1 MAPAA
6 GLDELTIA
14 AENPRA
20 EESLVLIDEMT
31 EFSVRTY
38 PEDAENGIT
47 LATPVDLMRGVFV
60 VARLAGWP
68 AGICAVLEHPPV
80 DDEPVMELKRMYVR
94 KEARGRRIAEHML
107 RWLEI
112 QARIRGA
119 RKIVLLCGPRQPE
132 ALRLYER
139 CGYSRRSAFGKY
151 EEHPLSIFFEKRL

>member
-6 GLDELTIA
+6 TDELTIA
-14 AENPRA
+14 AEDPRA
-20 EESLVLIDEMT
+20 QESLVLIDEMT
-31 EFSVRTY
+31 EFSIRTY
-38 PEDAENGIT
+38 PEDAENGII
-47 LATPVDLMRGVFV
+47 LATPEELTQGVFV
-60 VARLAGWP
+60 VARLGGWP
-68 AGICAVLEHPPV
+68 AGISAVLDHPPV
-80 DDEPVMELKRMYVR
+80 DGEPVMEVKRMYVR
-94 KEARGRRIAEHML
+94 QEARGRRIAENML